1 MEYILLSSSNYKTK
15 GDFYSARRKLVSQG
29 YTIVES
35 SKKCV
40 KLQKKEEN
48 LQEKIHN
55 EVEKQLT
62 NKNRFYDMISYI
74 SQNASNTGFIVI
86 PIKSYEIK
94 KPSGTLEETEN
105 DDIFIVKLNQE

>member
-1 MEYILLSSSNYKTK
+1 MEYTVLNSRDYKTK
-15 GDFYSARRKLVSQG
+15 GDFYNARRKLVSQG
-29 YTIVES
+29 YIVVES
-35 SKKCV
+35 SKKQV
-40 KLQKKEEN
+40 KLQKKEET

-62 NKNRFYDMISYI
+62 KKSNFYEMISYI

-94 KPSGTLEETEN
+94 KPSGTIEETN
-105 DDIFIVKLNQE
+105 DDDVFILKLT